1 MKKKLFFPYRTL
13 IAATLLLSTITG
25 CKKLIEIPA
34 NPPTQIT
41 QEQQFGDSTTTMTA
55 LAGVYTYASSSG
67 MGFAYD
73 DGLHAEITP
82 VSADELLATSN
93 TEPLISQ
100 FYNYS
105 VLPANGY
112 LSQLWGNHYNNLYSV
127 NAILAGVAGNAQL
140 SKSFRNQVTG
150 EMKVLRSLYY
160 FNLVNL
166 FGGVPVV
173 TSTDYKVNSR
183 LPRSTEDS
191 VYSKIIT
198 DLTDAQKL
206 LKPGYPAGDR
216 YRPNLYVA
224 NALLSRVYLYRQQ
237 WQKAYDAA
245 NSVISSGIYSL
256 VNDPGN
262 VFLDKSAEALW
273 QLPATGPQVVTTDA
287 QNFVP
292 RSNTAVPAFPVSP
305 FLLSAFED
313 GDSRKQKWL
322 GTTKSGGQTYY
333 YPYKYKNL
341 VTTATLKEDY
351 MVLRLAELY
360 LIRAEA
366 LQHLGRNNDAL
377 SDVNT
382 VRRRAGLT
390 GSKADPSSDSAV
402 SNAIMHER
410 QVELFCEWGH
420 RWYDLKRTGSAA
432 TVLSQEKTG
441 FKSFQ
446 QLYPIP
452 LGELQANNLLQQNP
466 GY

>member
-1 MKKKLFFPYRTL
+1 MKKKLFIPYRTV
-13 IAATLLLSTITG
+13 IAALLLLSTITG

-41 QEQQFGDSTTTMTA
+41 QAQQFGDSTTTMTA
-55 LAGVYTYASSSG
+55 LAGVYTYAASTG
-67 MGFAYD
+67 IGFAYD
-73 DGLHAEITP
+73 DGLQAEITP
-82 VSADELLATSN
+82 VSADELLATSS
-93 TEPLISQ
+93 TEPVLSL

-105 VLPANGY
+105 VLPNNGY
-112 LSQLWGNHYNNLYSV
+112 LSQLWANHYTNLYSV
-127 NAILAGVAGNAQL
+127 NAILAGVAGNTQL
-140 SKSFRNQVTG
+140 SLSFRNQVTG
-150 EMKVLRSLYY
+150 EMKVLRSFYY

-173 TSTDYKVNSR
+173 TSTDYRVNSR
-183 LPRSTEDS
+183 LPRSTVDS
-191 VYSKIIT
+191 VYSKIIS

-206 LKPGYPAGDR
+206 LKPGYPVNDR

-256 VNDPGN
+256 VQDPGN
-262 VFLDKSAEALW
+262 VFLDNSTEALW
-273 QLPATGPQVVTTDA
+273 QLPATGPQVVTQDA

-292 RSNTAVPAFPVSP
+292 YSNTVVPPFPVST
-305 FLLSAFED
+305 FLLSAFET
-313 GDSRKQKWL
+313 GDTRKQKWL
-322 GTTKSGGQTYY
+322 GTATSGGQIYY
-333 YPYKYKNL
+333 YPYKYKNIL
-341 VTTATLKEDY
+341 TTAAKREDY
-351 MVLRLAELY
+351 MILRLAELY

-366 LQHLGRNNDAL
+366 LQHLGRNSDAL

-390 GSKADPSSDSAV
+390 DSKADPSSDSSV
-402 SNAIMHER
+402 SDAIMHER

-420 RWYDLKRTGSAA
+420 RWYDLKRTGSAT
-432 TVLSQEKTG
+432 TVLSQEKSG
-441 FKSFQ
+441 FKGFQ

-452 LGELQANNLLQQNP
+452 LAQLQANNLLQQNP